1 MKSLKKSSL
10 HFYNLLW
17 QFIFLCILAKQKQFF
32 IQNQYKMLTINGLEE
47 LKSFVGKEIGV
58 SDWYEITQE
67 KINLFAEATG
77 DHQWIHVNIEMAK
90 QYSPFKTTIA
100 HGFMTLSL
108 IPMLSDKIWSIKGVK
123 MGVNYGTNKVRFTS
137 PVPVNSKVRLRS
149 TLSNLQEIENNG
161 VQITMN
167 NIIEIE
173 GKEKPALV
181 SENIS
186 LMYL

>member
-1 MKSLKKSSL
+1 
-10 HFYNLLW
+10 
-17 QFIFLCILAKQKQFF
+17 
-32 IQNQYKMLTINGLEE
+32 MLTVNGLDE
-47 LKSFVGKEIGV
+47 LKSLVGKEIGT
-58 SDWYEITQE
+58 SDWYEVSQE

-108 IPMLSDKIWSIKGVK
+108 IPMLSEQIWSVKGVK
-123 MGVNYGTNKVRFTS
+123 MGVNYGTNKVRFTA
-137 PVPVNSKVRLRS
+137 PVPSGSKVRLRS
-149 TLSNLQEIENNG
+149 TLTNLIEVENNG

-173 GKEKPALV
+173 GKEKPACV

-186 LMYL
+186 LMFF